1 MKKLTKAELI
11 EKYAELEDK
20 FYKKSDECGDL
31 RRDNDRLDTVNVELQ
46 DKVQRLENQIHYL
59 AWMLWDKVKLYY
71 RNYSWLF
78 DVEIKFW
85 DEEDNDKPFSSPF
98 TYCNK

>member
-1 MKKLTKAELI
+1 MAKLTKEELI
-11 EKYAELEDK
+11 KKCWEWEDK
-20 FYKKSDECGDL
+20 YYKKSDECWDL

-46 DKVQRLENQIHYL
+46 KRVQQLENQIHYL

-85 DEEDNDKPFSSPF
+85 DEKEDN
-98 TYCNK
+98 